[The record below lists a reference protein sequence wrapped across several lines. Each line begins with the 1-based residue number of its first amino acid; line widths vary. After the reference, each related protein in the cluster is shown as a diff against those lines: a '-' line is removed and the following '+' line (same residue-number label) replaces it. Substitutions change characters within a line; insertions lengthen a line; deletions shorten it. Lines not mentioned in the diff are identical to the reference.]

1 MSPTLAM
8 APSPEVLFQLRAA
21 ESATLLV
28 LLLGAPLLKGPTPP
42 HATTNGVS
50 EITTVVRAVKT
61 PRRQLVVFL
70 LSLAALTAFLDG
82 SVTVGLAVIKHVFE
96 TNLPPWKGTEFHSVA
111 LLVAFAGFAII
122 GAFKEARGAPIW
134 QSKLLKLFVF
144 AALAFDVAL
153 AILIPLVVPIWHMYP
168 DPNPHVPNGSIDVPV
183 GVTPAVHFG
192 LTVFRVLVLTVLF
205 PTLFFPRTVYEPV
218 EHSAPVPQNGETSLL
233 IPAAA
238 AASAETSAGLAAPK
252 AKYGTF
258 NATPSTAPPS
268 RAHTPA
274 PSIGGPSS
282 SADARPSRTEL
293 TWSEIGGRL
302 KRLAPYLWPHKSFA
316 LQLLAVICLLIVAA
330 GRVINAAIPFKL
342 SEVVEALTHKGGRHT
357 VWSPLLWY
365 VGLRFLAGSG
375 GLGALR
381 DLLWA
386 PVMQFSDRS
395 MSQLAFDHLLNLS
408 LAWHTRRKTGEVLR
422 ILDRGAAIN
431 HIFELLVFN
440 VLPTIADIAIAIW
453 IFFYFFGP
461 ALSIVIAAIMVVYV
475 GVSVLLTSWRTRL
488 RREMVDADVA
498 TRGIHTDSLLNYET
512 VKYFGGEEHEGE
524 RYREAIT
531 RYQKF
536 EIRVM
541 GERYSCYILLRK
553 FEALTPAPIGSLSL
567 MNLTQNLLL
576 SAGLLIGS
584 LLVVLDTTHPQE
596 DIVKRYIVF
605 ITYLAQLYGPLNSLA
620 YIYRSINQN
629 LIDTERLLDLLDE
642 PSEVQDKPDAKELIV
657 TDGVIEFGKYNVT
670 FSYDGRTTALNGV
683 SFTVQ
688 KGGSIAL
695 VGESGSG
702 KSTILR
708 LLYRFYDLAP
718 GDGAIRIDGQDIRD
732 VTQASLRKA
741 IGVVPQDSVL
751 FNNTIAYNIGY
762 GKFGATTE
770 EIENAARAAQ
780 VHDRITSFP
789 DGYETVVGERG
800 VRLSGGE
807 KQRVSIARTLLKAP
821 KIILLDEATS
831 ALDTTTERDIQKA
844 LQNLTDGRS
853 TVSIAHRLSTIS
865 NSDLILVFHQGE
877 IVEFGTHR
885 ELVERDG
892 HFAAM
897 WADQI
902 SSVDDTRSIHDNVKH
917 DNESEVPGYAVDAP
931 SHSNQEAHILPVHP
945 IDSPGNLSAIQTDA
959 GPVALE
965 LGPQIVPV
973 EQLVAATVTS
983 EHPEPIKP
991 EEQEAGETSFREV
1004 HPDVSFAAV
1013 ASGDVPAPKD
1023 ETHVDDA
1030 PQPAAEEFAPAA
1042 FPSTEE
1048 PSSIPPPAPI
1058 VFPKGDDES
1067 SIAGSSRPPL
1077 RENPSGSGSPGISF
1091 APGTEGERIKHA
1103 AQRFRKISQG
1113 AAAKSTAGF
1122 AQLARRISRGTPG
1135 RQASMSI
1142 HPDAGTEGTRT
1153 EEVRASEDLPRPSD
1167 DVATTPAAESPAST
1181 PAPVAFPG
1189 SETPVASPSP
1199 AVVSPAPETEG
1210 DASPALEAPSTP
1222 GTPGI
1227 SFAAGTEG
1235 DRTEGGDRIKHAAQR
1250 FRKISQGAAVKSTA
1264 GFANLARRMTL
1275 NPNRQPSSGSIPGVA
1290 SPPATPGHLHRE
1302 GSGSVRQS
1310 LDAGEA
1316 SSVADS
1322 DKKKKKDKKDRRK
1335 STAAD

>member
-1 MSPTLAM
+1 MEPLTM
-8 APSPEVLFQLRAA
+8 APSPEALFYLRVV
-21 ESATLLV
+21 ESAVLLFLLLV
-28 LLLGAPLLKGPTPP
+28 SPLLKGPSPP
-42 HATTNGVS
+42 QYTTHATS

-70 LSLAALTAFLDG
+70 LSLAALSAFLDG
-82 SVTVGLAVIKHVFE
+82 SVTVGLAVFKHIFE
-96 TNLPPWKGTEFHSVA
+96 TKLPAWKGIEFYSVA

-122 GAFKEARGAPIW
+122 GAFKEARGVPIW
-134 QSKLLKLFVF
+134 QSKLLKLFVLV
-144 AALAFDVAL
+144 ALVFDVVI
-153 AILIPLVVPIWHMYP
+153 AIVIPLVVPIWNIRP
-168 DPNPHVPNGSIDVPV
+168 DPNPHIPETPTPVPPV
-183 GVTPAVHFG
+183 GIAPAVHFG
-192 LTVFRVLVLTVLF
+192 LTVFRALVLIVLF

-218 EHSAPVPQNGETSLL
+218 EQNGSGTQNGETSLL

-258 NATPSTAPPS
+258 NAAPSTAPPS

-282 SADARPSRTEL
+282 SANDRTSRTEL
-293 TWSEIGGRL
+293 TWSEIGARL
-302 KRLAPYLWPHKSFA
+302 KRLAPYLWPHKSFG
-316 LQLLAVICLLIVAA
+316 LQLLAAICLIIVAA
-330 GRVINAAIPFKL
+330 GRVINVAIPFKL
-342 SEVVEALTHKGGRHT
+342 SEVVEALTHKGARHT
-357 VWSPLLWY
+357 VWTPLLWY
-365 VGLRFLAGSG
+365 VGLRFLAGTG

-395 MSQLAFDHLLNLS
+395 MSQLSFDHLLNLS

-431 HIFELLVFN
+431 HIFELLIFN
-440 VLPTIADIAIAIW
+440 VIPTIADIVIAIW
-453 IFFYFFGP
+453 IFFYYFGP
-461 ALSIVIAAIMVVYV
+461 VLSIVIAAIMVVYV
-475 GVSVLLTSWRTRL
+475 GLSIILTSWRTRL
-488 RREMVDADVA
+488 RRQMVDADVA

-524 RYREAIT
+524 RYRDAIS

-541 GERYSCYILLRK
+541 
-553 FEALTPAPIGSLSL
+553 GSLSL

-576 SAGLLIGS
+576 SAGLLVGS
-584 LLVVLDTTHPQE
+584 LLVVLDTTHARE
-596 DIVKRYIVF
+596 ETVKRYIVF

-642 PSEVQDKPDAKELIV
+642 PSEVQDKPDAKELVV
-657 TDGVIEFGKYNVT
+657 TDGVIEFDNVT
-670 FSYDGRTTALNGV
+670 FSYDGRTTALNGI
-683 SFTVQ
+683 SFKVPR
-688 KGGSIAL
+688 GGAIAL

-762 GKFGATTE
+762 GKFGSSTE

-780 VHDRITSFP
+780 MHERICSFP

-807 KQRVSIARTLLKAP
+807 KQRVAIARTILKAP
-821 KIILLDEATS
+821 RIILLDEATS
-831 ALDTTTERDIQKA
+831 ALDTNTERDIQKA

-853 TVSIAHRLSTIS
+853 SVSIAHRLSTVS
-865 NSDLILVFHQGE
+865 NADLILVLHQGE
-877 IVEFGTHR
+877 IVESGSHR
-885 ELVERDG
+885 ELVDRDG
-892 HFAAM
+892 RFAAM

-902 SSVDDTRSIHDNVKH
+902 SSADETRTLPDTTKH
-917 DNESEVPGYAVDAP
+917 DNESVPGYAVDAP

-945 IDSPGNLSAIQTDA
+945 VDTPDNLSAIQTDA
-959 GPVALE
+959 GPVALG
-965 LGPQIVPV
+965 LGPQIVPP
-973 EQLVAATVTS
+973 EQLVAAGVTS
-983 EHPEPIKP
+983 AHPEPIKP
-991 EEQEAGETSFREV
+991 EQQEPSDQLAQQVR
-1004 HPDVSFAAV
+1004 PDVSFAAV
-1013 ASGDVPAPKD
+1013 ASGEAPAPKVD
-1023 ETHVDDA
+1023 EAPVVETSKPVD
-1030 PQPAAEEFAPAA
+1030 PSTAPAA
-1042 FPSTEE
+1042 FPTTEK
-1048 PSSIPPPAPI
+1048 SIPPPAPI
-1058 VFPKGDDES
+1058 SFPKSDDDAS
-1067 SIAGSSRPPL
+1067 LSGSTRPPL
-1077 RENPSGSGSPGISF
+1077 RGDQSGSGTPGISF
-1091 APGTEGERIKHA
+1091 AAGTEGERSDIERMKHA

-1113 AAAKSTAGF
+1113 AAAKSGQSF
-1122 AQLARRISRGTPG
+1122 AHLARRISRGPN
-1135 RQASMSI
+1135 RQASMSVN
-1142 HPDAGTEGTRT
+1142 PDAGTETPKT
-1153 EEVRASEDLPRPSD
+1153 EEVRASEDIPRPSG
-1167 DVATTPAAESPAST
+1167 DVPRPSGDAADTPAAESPASI
-1181 PAPVAFPG
+1181 AFPP
-1189 SETPVASPSP
+1189 SDSP
-1199 AVVSPAPETEG
+1199 AAASPAPEG
-1210 DASPALEAPSTP
+1210 DGHASTPEVPSTPGTP

-1227 SFAAGTEG
+1227 SFAPGTEG
-1235 DRTEGGDRIKHAAQR
+1235 ERHEGDRIKHAAQR

-1264 GFANLARRMTL
+1264 GFANLARRMSL
-1275 NPNRQPSSGSIPGVA
+1275 NPNRQPSSGSVPSIA
-1290 SPPATPGHLHRE
+1290 SPPGSPGMLQRE
-1302 GSGSVRQS
+1302 ASGSIRQS
-1310 LDAGEA
+1310 MDAGEV

-1322 DKKKKKDKKDRRK
+1322 DKKRKKDKKDKRK
-1335 STAAD
+1335 SSAAD

>member
-1 MSPTLAM
+1 MQPLTMAM
-8 APSPEVLFQLRAA
+8 ELKPELLFQLRVA
-21 ESATLLV
+21 EAATLLV
-28 LLLGAPLLKGPTPP
+28 LLLASPLLKGPSPP
-42 HATTNGVS
+42 QYTTNAS

-70 LSLAALTAFLDG
+70 LSLAALSAFLDG
-82 SVTVGLAVIKHVFE
+82 SVTVGIAIFKHIFE
-96 TNLPPWKGTEFHSVA
+96 TRLPAWKGIEFYSVA

-122 GAFKEARGAPIW
+122 GAFKEARGVPIW
-134 QSKLLKLFVF
+134 ESKLLKLFVF
-144 AALAFDVAL
+144 VALAFDVVL
-153 AILIPLVVPIWHMYP
+153 AILIPLIVPIWDVQPSPVPHIPEIP
-168 DPNPHVPNGSIDVPV
+168 DPAIDA
-183 GVTPAVHFG
+183 GIAPAVHFG
-192 LTVFRVLVLTVLF
+192 LTVFRVLVLIVLF

-218 EHSAPVPQNGETSLL
+218 EQTHSGPQNGETSLL

-282 SADARPSRTEL
+282 SANDRTSRTEL
-293 TWSEIGGRL
+293 SWSEIGARL
-302 KRLAPYLWPHKSFA
+302 KRLAPYLWPHKHFG

-342 SEVVEALTHKGGRHT
+342 GEVVDALTHKGARHT

-365 VGLRFLAGSG
+365 VGLRFLAGTG

-395 MSQLAFDHLLNLS
+395 MSQLSFDHLLNLS

-431 HIFELLVFN
+431 HIFELLIFN
-440 VLPTIADIAIAIW
+440 VIPTIADIVIAIW
-453 IFFYFFGP
+453 IFFYVFGP

-475 GVSVLLTSWRTRL
+475 GVSVILTSWRTKL
-488 RREMVDADVA
+488 RRQMVDADVA

-524 RYREAIT
+524 RYRDAIT
-531 RYQKF
+531 RYQKL
-536 EIRVM
+536 ELRVM
-541 GERYSCYILLRK
+541 
-553 FEALTPAPIGSLSL
+553 GSLSL

-596 DIVKRYIVF
+596 DIVKRYVWF

-642 PSEVQDKPDAKELIV
+642 PSEVQDKPDAKELVV
-657 TDGVIEFGKYNVT
+657 TDDNVT

-683 SFTVQ
+683 SFTVHR
-688 KGGSIAL
+688 GGSIAL

-762 GKFGATTE
+762 GKFGSSIE
-770 EIENAARAAQ
+770 EIHNAAAAAQ
-780 VHDRITSFP
+780 MHERISSFP

-807 KQRVSIARTLLKAP
+807 KQRVAIARTILKAP
-821 KIILLDEATS
+821 RIILLDEATS
-831 ALDTTTERDIQKA
+831 ALDTSTERDIQKA

-853 TVSIAHRLSTIS
+853 SVSIAHRLSTVS
-865 NSDLILVFHQGE
+865 NADLILVLHQGE
-877 IVEFGTHR
+877 IVESGTHR

-892 HFAAM
+892 RFAAM

-902 SSVDDTRSIHDNVKH
+902 SSVDETRTLPDTTKH
-917 DNESEVPGYAVDAP
+917 DDESEVPGYAVDAP

-945 IDSPGNLSAIQTDA
+945 VDSPDNLSAIHTDA
-959 GPVALE
+959 GPVALG
-965 LGPQIVPV
+965 LGPQIVST
-973 EQLVAATVTS
+973 EQLAAAAVTS
-983 EHPEPIKP
+983 DHPEPIKP
-991 EEQEAGETSFREV
+991 EQQEAGEKSFHEV
-1004 HPDVSFAAV
+1004 RPDVSFAAV
-1013 ASGDVPAPKD
+1013 ASGEAAAASK
-1023 ETHVDDA
+1023 TDDA
-1030 PQPAAEEFAPAA
+1030 PTSDDAPKPAEESIAPTA
-1042 FPSTEE
+1042 FPTTET
-1048 PSSIPPPAPI
+1048 SSIPPPAPI
-1058 VFPKGDDES
+1058 VFPKGDDEAS
-1067 SIAGSSRPPL
+1067 VADSSRPPL
-1077 RENPSGSGSPGISF
+1077 GDKHSSAGSPGISF
-1091 APGTEGERIKHA
+1091 APGTDGERIKQA

-1113 AAAKSTAGF
+1113 AAAKSTQGF
-1122 AQLARRISRGTPG
+1122 AHLARRISRGPQ
-1135 RQASMSI
+1135 RQASVSV
-1142 HPDAGTEGTRT
+1142 HPDAGAETPRS
-1153 EEVRASEDLPRPSD
+1153 EEARPSVDVPRPSG
-1167 DVATTPAAESPAST
+1167 DVDTPAASTPAAESPASL
-1181 PAPVAFPG
+1181 AFPG
-1189 SETPVASPSP
+1189 SETPA
-1199 AVVSPAPETEG
+1199 AAVSPAPAPAEG
-1210 DASPALEAPSTP
+1210 DASSTAPEAPSTP

-1235 DRTEGGDRIKHAAQR
+1235 ERPEGDRIKHAAQR

-1264 GFANLARRMTL
+1264 GFARLARQMSL
-1275 NPNRQPSSGSIPGVA
+1275 NPNRQSSSSSVPTVA
-1290 SPPATPGHLHRE
+1290 SPPGSPGMLQRE
-1302 GSGSVRQS
+1302 GSGSIRQS
-1310 LDAGEA
+1310 MDAGEA